1 MQQLYKL
8 NLRDFIAGAR
18 ENRWTAVD
26 GTRACLERA
35 EALEPA
41 VRAWEYLDRGYALA
55 RAKEVDI
62 AVVRGPLHGV
72 PVAIKDIIDVATMP
86 TRYGSPVYASAQ
98 PALQSAACVTALER
112 AGAIVLGK
120 SVTTEF
126 AYYTPGK
133 TRNPWNPRH
142 TPGGS
147 SMGSAASVACGMAM
161 GALGTQTNGS
171 VIRPAAFCGVVG
183 FKPSFGT
190 VSNHGTL
197 DPWPTLDHT
206 GVFARDVAGAALL
219 ASVIVDDERVSGSI
233 PVRAQPPRLALVR
246 SPVWHAAEN
255 AQKQMLAS
263 NATTLTAAGA
273 TIEQLQLSA
282 PFDDALQVHR
292 VILAYEGAR
301 HFAEL
306 QQRHRAD
313 ISARF
318 NELLDEGAAISDT
331 QYQLA
336 LDATQQLRREFAR
349 TIEGYDALI
358 TPPAAGEAPATLE
371 ETGSPAFCTLWTLLG
386 VPAITIPVGLGP
398 AGLPLGLQIVGPAEQ
413 DDRTLGIAAWCES
426 QFVAGQMSLF
436 R

>member
-8 NLRDFIAGAR
+8 SVRDLVAGSH

-26 GTRACLERA
+26 ATRACLERA
-35 EALEPA
+35 DALEP
-41 VRAWEYLDRGYALA
+41 VIRAWEFLDSAHALA
-55 RAKEVDI
+55 RAKEVD
-62 AVVRGPLHGV
+62 AAGTRGPLHAL
-72 PVAIKDIIDVATMP
+72 PVAIKDIIDVAGMP
-86 TRYGSPVYASAQ
+86 TRYGSRIYASAK
-98 PALQSAACVTALER
+98 PARQSAECVSALER

-126 AYYTPGK
+126 AYYTAGK
-133 TRNPWNPRH
+133 TRNPWNQRH

-183 FKPSFGT
+183 FKPSLGT

-206 GVFARDVAGAALL
+206 GVFARDVAGAALI
-219 ASVIVDDERVSGSI
+219 ASVIAGESRMSGHI
-233 PVRAQPPRLALVR
+233 AIRAQPPRLALVR
-246 SPVWHAAEN
+246 SPVWSVAEN
-255 AQKQMLAS
+255 SQKEMLAS
-263 NATTLTAAGA
+263 NARTLTAAGA
-273 TIEQLQLSA
+273 TLEELVLPA
-282 PFDDALQVHR
+282 DFDDALRVHR
-292 VILAYEGAR
+292 VIMAYEGAR
-301 HFAEL
+301 HFREL
-306 QQRHRAD
+306 QQRHRSD

-331 QYQLA
+331 EYDLA
-336 LDATQQLRREFAR
+336 LTATRQLRQEFAR
-349 TIEGYDALI
+349 TIEGYDALV

-371 ETGSPAFCTLWTLLG
+371 QTGNPAFCTLWTLLG

-398 AGLPLGLQIVGPAEQ
+398 AGLPLGLQIVGRLED

-426 QFVAGQMSLF
+426 QLVVGQTSLF
-436 R
+436 H

>member
-1 MQQLYKL
+1 MQQLYRL
-8 NLRDFIAGAR
+8 TLRDLIAGAH

-26 GTRACLERA
+26 ATRACLERA
-35 EALEPA
+35 DALEPA
-41 VRAWEYLDRGYALA
+41 IRAWEFLDSAHALV
-55 RAKEVDI
+55 RAKEVD
-62 AVVRGPLHGV
+62 AEGARGPLHGV
-72 PVAIKDIIDVATMP
+72 PVAIKDIIDVVGMP
-86 TRYGSPVYASAQ
+86 TRYGSPIYASAK
-98 PALQSAACVTALER
+98 PALQSAECVSALER

-133 TRNPWNPRH
+133 TRNPWNQSH

-183 FKPSFGT
+183 YKPSLGT

-197 DPWPTLDHT
+197 DPWPSLDHT

-219 ASVIVDDERVSGSI
+219 ASVIVRDKRASGSI
-233 PVRAQPPRLALVR
+233 TARAQPPRLALVR
-246 SPVWHAAEN
+246 SPVWNVAEN
-255 AQKQMLAS
+255 SQKEMLAS
-263 NATTLTAAGA
+263 NARTLTAAGA
-273 TIEQLQLSA
+273 TLEVLELSSA
-282 PFDDALQVHR
+282 FDDALRIHR
-292 VILAYEGAR
+292 VLLAYEGAR
-301 HFAEL
+301 HFAKI
-306 QQRHRAD
+306 QQRHRED

-318 NELLDEGAAISDT
+318 NELLDEGTVISDT
-331 QYQLA
+331 EYDLA
-336 LDATQQLRREFAR
+336 LSATRQLRREFAR
-349 TIEGYDALI
+349 TIEGYDALV

-371 ETGSPAFCTLWTLLG
+371 ETGNPAFCTLWTLLG

-398 AGLPLGLQIVGPAEQ
+398 AGLPLGLQIVGPVEE
-413 DDRTLGIAAWCES
+413 DDRTLSIAAWCES
-426 QFVAGQMSLF
+426 QFVAGHTSLF